1 MQRFDGRRLWL
12 HCICCHMT
20 ARSRQ
25 RAHKHNPR
33 SNLFGS
39 FIVDT
44 THILASAEMASLYL
58 VFSQQRSCGNAAL
71 IPHTAHGVSSLK
83 EYNCDCVAVAL
94 VQQFSTRSH
103 VQSVQTPAH
112 FTALQLVNCSPS
124 PLHRRFYPRFEQ
136 AVDGAAMLV
145 SIQYT
150 QSTFTALIGA

>member
-1 MQRFDGRRLWL
+1 
-12 HCICCHMT
+12 MT
-20 ARSRQ
+20 ERQ
-25 RAHKHNPR
+25 EPSQTIDRM
-33 SNLFGS
+33 
-39 FIVDT
+39 V
-44 THILASAEMASLYL
+44 YL

-71 IPHTAHGVSSLK
+71 IQHTAHGVSSLK

-124 PLHRRFYPRFEQ
+124 PFHRRSYPRFEQ
-136 AVDGAAMLV
+136 ALDGAAMLV

>member
-1 MQRFDGRRLWL
+1 
-12 HCICCHMT
+12 MT
-20 ARSRQ
+20 ERQ
-25 RAHKHNPR
+25 EPSQTIDRM
-33 SNLFGS
+33 
-39 FIVDT
+39 V
-44 THILASAEMASLYL
+44 YL
-58 VFSQQRSCGNAAL
+58 VFSQQPQLRECCINTTYS
-71 IPHTAHGVSSLK
+71 THGVSSLK

-124 PLHRRFYPRFEQ
+124 PFHRRFYPRFEQ

-150 QSTFTALIGA
+150 QSTFIALIGA